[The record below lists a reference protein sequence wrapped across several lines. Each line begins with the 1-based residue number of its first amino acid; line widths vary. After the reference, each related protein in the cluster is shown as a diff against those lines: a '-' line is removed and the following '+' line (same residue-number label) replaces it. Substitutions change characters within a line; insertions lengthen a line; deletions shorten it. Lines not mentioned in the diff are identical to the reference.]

1 MKLFK
6 CRKGIC
12 LTLAALLIFINSA
25 VNVKAVNDNY
35 IGVTTEYEYVS
46 QSLETGE
53 TEYYSIPMA
62 LGLSDGGYSEGYFPQ
77 IGTQNYSIIGEDN
90 RQHITDTSFAPWSCV
105 AFLESTFADG
115 SVTYG
120 TAFMY
125 WSDIALTAGHTVY
138 KPSKGYATSV
148 TIWPGRLSAN
158 NAPYGSATVKT
169 IHISTQYKNYQS
181 ISEDYAVLELNSN
194 IGDTV
199 GYFGTTW
206 KNDGYTNQ
214 TAFVS
219 GYPGDKLKQQWIAVG
234 TISKSDPYML
244 YYDIDTMPGD
254 SGAPI
259 IWNASYGHT
268 VIGIHTR
275 GVGTSTANSGV
286 RITESLFNWFQSFR
300 D

>member
-6 CRKGIC
+6 YRKRIC
-12 LTLAALLIFINSA
+12 LALVPLLLLANPAITA
-25 VNVKAVNDNY
+25 KAVNDSHLE
-35 IGVTTEYEYVS
+35 TTTAYDYES
-46 QSLETGE
+46 QNLETGE
-53 TEYYSIPMA
+53 KEYYSVPMA
-62 LGLSDGGYSEGYFPQ
+62 LGLSDGGYSEGHFPQ
-77 IGTQNYSIIGEDN
+77 TGIQNHSIIGEDN
-90 RQHITDTSFAPWSCV
+90 RQHITDTSFAPWSCI
-105 AFLESTFADG
+105 ALLESTFADC
-115 SVTYG
+115 SVSYG

-138 KPSKGYATSV
+138 KPSKGYATSI

-158 NAPYGSATVKT
+158 NAPYGSAAVKT

-181 ISEDYAVLELNSN
+181 TSEDYAVLELDSN

-206 KNDGYTNQ
+206 RSDGYTNQ
-214 TAFVS
+214 TAFIS
-219 GYPGDKLKQQWIAVG
+219 GYPGDKLKQQWIATG
-234 TISKSDPYML
+234 TISRSDLYML
-244 YYDIDTMPGD
+244 YYNIDTMPGD

-275 GVGTSTANSGV
+275 GIGTSTANSGV

>member
-6 CRKGIC
+6 YRKRIC
-12 LTLAALLIFINSA
+12 LALVPLLLLANPAITA
-25 VNVKAVNDNY
+25 KAVNDSHLE
-35 IGVTTEYEYVS
+35 TTTAYDYES
-46 QSLETGE
+46 QNLETGE
-53 TEYYSIPMA
+53 KEYYSVPMA

-77 IGTQNYSIIGEDN
+77 TGIQNHSIIGEDN
-90 RQHITDTSFAPWSCV
+90 RQHITDTSFAPWSCI
-105 AFLESTFADG
+105 ALLESTFADG
-115 SVTYG
+115 SVSYG

-138 KPSKGYATSV
+138 KPSKGYATSI

-158 NAPYGSATVKT
+158 NAPYGSAAVKT

-181 ISEDYAVLELNSN
+181 TSEDYAVLELDSN

-206 KNDGYTNQ
+206 RSDGYTNQ
-214 TAFVS
+214 TAFIS
-219 GYPGDKLKQQWIAVG
+219 GYPGDKLKQQWIATG
-234 TISKSDPYML
+234 TISRSDLYML
-244 YYDIDTMPGD
+244 YYNIDTMPGD

-268 VIGIHTR
+268 VIGIQTR
-275 GVGTSTANSGV
+275 GIGTSTANSGV